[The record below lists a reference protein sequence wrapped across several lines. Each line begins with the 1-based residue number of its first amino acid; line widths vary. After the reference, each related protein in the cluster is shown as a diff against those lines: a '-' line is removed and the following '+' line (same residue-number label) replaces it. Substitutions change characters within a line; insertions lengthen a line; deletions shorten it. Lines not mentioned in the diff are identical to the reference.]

1 MTTSYSWRI
10 QGVAA
15 AQASLVGFGVEL
27 RDKVIRAALREAVRP
42 VADKATAAL
51 AGMETKPL
59 TRRQQDKPRLKDS
72 ITVKV
77 DQSGRNV
84 EEVYAVVGP
93 RKGNWYGAFIER
105 GHRIVARRKK
115 VGKDEEESVR
125 RIRRAMAKTTVEA
138 RPFLAPAIASEA
150 NNIGPIMERHISR
163 AIQRF
168 NKRLARGGN

>member
-1 MTTSYSWRI
+1 MTTSYSWQIR
-10 QGVAA
+10 GVAA

-27 RDKVIRAALREAVRP
+27 RDRVIRAALRDAVRP

-51 AGMETKPL
+51 AAMETKPL

-72 ITVKV
+72 ITIKV

-93 RKGNWYGAFIER
+93 RKGNWYGAFVER
-105 GHRIVARRKK
+105 GHRIVARRKA
-115 VGKDEEESVR
+115 SAPAMTR
-125 RIRRAMAKTTVEA
+125 ATRRAQAKTQIEP
-138 RPFLAPAIASEA
+138 RPFMAPAIASEA
-150 NNIGPIMERHISR
+150 NNIGPIMEQHISR